1 MRVASYG
8 ESLEACLHGISPAA
22 PEGTPLYLAAREAL
36 GMAGAYLQDGRSFLS
51 AGDVMNGL
59 AAFTYASGWL
69 DASSTLGLFSAEAVL
84 GLPSFPEESG
94 SLEGGRIHEKRERY
108 RRMLAG
114 ALEALE
120 CSPDPG
126 SPLFPA
132 ATAVLGKAGEFLAEG
147 DLHAGRGD
155 EGDALACYSHGHGW
169 LDAGVRAGLL
179 RILHS
184 RELFTVGPS
193 S

>member
-1 MRVASYG
+1 MKVASYG
-8 ESLEACLHGISPAA
+8 ESLEACLRGISPAA
-22 PEGTPLYLAAREAL
+22 PEGTPLHLAAREAL
-36 GMAGAYLQDGRSFLS
+36 EMAGAYFQDGRSFLA
-51 AGDVMNGL
+51 AGDLMNAL

-69 DASSTLGLFSAEAVL
+69 DASSTLGLFSGEAFL
-84 GLPSFPEESG
+84 GLPGFPEESG
-94 SLEGGRIHEKRERY
+94 SMEGDRIREKRARY
-108 RRMLAG
+108 RGMLAG

-132 ATAVLGKAGEFLAEG
+132 ATAVLGKAGDFLAEG
-147 DLHAGRGD
+147 DLHAGRGG

-184 RELFTVGPS
+184 RELFTVGPL
-193 S
+193 